1 MGRAAIMKTKEKKF
15 SDLFNHLG
23 RIGLKNQKD
32 KQVMCNFWKRILQS
46 FRMTESKKHT
56 IGILAFGSLIDY
68 TGQEISDIEIDRLEC
83 ETPFAIEFA
92 RTSSTRSNAPTLIPV
107 KIGGRRVKA
116 KIIILNPETNIDVA
130 KSILWRRELHKTD
143 RSKNYVEPSNPGV
156 NTVVVEVLQDF
167 MNVDRVLYTSI
178 GSNINQKLT
187 GELLANFS
195 IASILAQ
202 AGQQGKD
209 GLRYLLSAKRNG
221 IVTGLSEEYENQIL
235 IKTETKSLEEAIEK
249 LDRKRMMN
257 PNEQ

>member
-1 MGRAAIMKTKEKKF
+1 
-15 SDLFNHLG
+15 
-23 RIGLKNQKD
+23 
-32 KQVMCNFWKRILQS
+32 MCNFWKRILQS

-56 IGILAFGSLIDY
+56 IGILAFGSLIDNP
-68 TGQEISDIEIDRLEC
+68 GQEISDIEIDRLDC

-107 KIGGRRVKA
+107 SVGGRKVKA
-116 KIIILNPETNIDVA
+116 KIIILNPETNIDRA

-143 RSKNYVEPSNPGV
+143 QSENYVEPNNPGI
-156 NTVVVEVLQDF
+156 NRVVVKVLQDF

-178 GSNINQKLT
+178 GSNINQSLT
-187 GELLANFS
+187 GELLADFS
-195 IASILAQ
+195 IASILAR
-202 AGQQGKD
+202 AGQQEKD

-249 LDRKRMMN
+249 LDRKRMMY
-257 PNEQ
+257 PDEQ

>member
-1 MGRAAIMKTKEKKF
+1 MYDF
-15 SDLFNHLG
+15 SVFH
-23 RIGLKNQKD
+23 
-32 KQVMCNFWKRILQS
+32 KQVMCNFLRHILQS

-56 IGILAFGSLIDY
+56 IGILAFGSLIDNP
-68 TGQEISDIEIDRLEC
+68 GQEISEIEIDRLDC

-107 KIGGRRVKA
+107 EIGGRQVKA
-116 KIIILNPETNIDVA
+116 KIIILNPETNIDTA

-143 RSKNYVEPSNPGV
+143 RAQNYADPNNPGV
-156 NTVVVEVLQDF
+156 NRVVVKVLEDF

-178 GSNINQKLT
+178 GSNIHQTLT

-202 AGQQGKD
+202 AGQQEKD

-249 LDRKRMMN
+249 LDRKRMFY
-257 PNEQ
+257 PNDQ